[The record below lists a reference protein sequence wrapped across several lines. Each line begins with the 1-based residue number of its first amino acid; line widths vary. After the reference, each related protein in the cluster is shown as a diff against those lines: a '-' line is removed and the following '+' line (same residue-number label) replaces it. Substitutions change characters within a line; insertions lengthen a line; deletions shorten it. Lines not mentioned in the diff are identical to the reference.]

1 MQRSKAGFGIFLV
14 IAGIIALL
22 INAGYIS
29 WSIFNSLFLL
39 WPLLLVAA
47 GIGMM
52 FKDNIIIKGIA
63 WLIVFA
69 AIIGYAYISD
79 KGETFFER
87 VPNLKDTIAKDRI
100 VVEKPTQTD
109 EALLRIDTGAGN
121 LYLSSTSANL
131 IESDIKKREIRHK
144 VDYSEDKKRAN
155 IIFERQEKFYNYR
168 KGLSED
174 IHRLND
180 SVKWE
185 IALNLGA
192 SKSDIDLGQLQVDKL
207 ELNCG
212 ASEVAIKFGSKSK
225 HASAVI
231 NSGVSKINIEVPSG
245 VGLRLSNKGALN
257 NIEFSGID
265 ADKADGVYQ
274 TPGYEEASCKIDIE
288 LNMALGS
295 VNVNGY

>member
-87 VPNLKDTIAKDRI
+87 VPNLKGTIAKDRV

-109 EALLRIDTGAGN
+109 EASLRIDTGAGN
-121 LYLSSTSANL
+121 LYLSSTSDNL

-192 SKSDIDLGQLQVDKL
+192 SKSDIDLRQLQVDSGQK
-207 ELNCG
+207 
-212 ASEVAIKFGSKSK
+212 ASMRQ
-225 HASAVI
+225 
-231 NSGVSKINIEVPSG
+231 
-245 VGLRLSNKGALN
+245 L
-257 NIEFSGID
+257 
-265 ADKADGVYQ
+265 
-274 TPGYEEASCKIDIE
+274 
-288 LNMALGS
+288 
-295 VNVNGY
+295 